1 MDNMQDGLKFQVIY
15 GLPSL
20 MELDIWSQPTNL
32 KELSVYWVI
41 SSTMKD
47 NGDNDLRTI
56 IHLNYFFLNI
66 IKILKY
72 I

>member
-15 GLPSL
+15 GLLSL

-47 NGDNDLRTI
+47 NGDNDLKTI
-56 IHLNYFFLNI
+56 IHISI
-66 IKILKY
+66 ISF
-72 I
+72 